1 MDFLKTLWPT
11 PFKIKPKDV
20 TSFIVQLII
29 FALIIIVASILIGV
43 LRAIPIV
50 GWVFGIVGGLIDLY
64 SLIGV
69 ILCICKF
76 LDVLK

>member
-20 TSFIVQLII
+20 GSFIVQLIV
-29 FALIIIVASILIGV
+29 FALIIIVASVLIGFLAQFKV
-43 LRAIPIV
+43 I
-50 GWVFGIVGGLIDLY
+50 GWIFGIIGSLIDLY
-64 SLIGV
+64 SLVGV

>member
-1 MDFLKTLWPT
+1 MDFLKKLWPT

-20 TSFIVQLII
+20 TSFIVQLVI
-29 FALIIIVASILIGV
+29 FALIVIVASVLIGI
-43 LRAIPIV
+43 LAHIPIL